1 MAETPPLPKLL
12 ADLAEAQGMGA
23 ALTLAREAGGT
34 VIYVPKSLTRTI
46 ERRFGRAIAQ
56 WLVEQYGPSMVEI
69 PLGPNA
75 REWQRAA
82 ALRAAIVD
90 QRGSAN
96 ELAKRF
102 GIASRTVKRHR
113 AKARDDDADLP
124 LLAMLKGDN

>member
-1 MAETPPLPKLL
+1 MADTPPLPRLL
-12 ADLAEAQGMGA
+12 ADLAEAQGIGA

-34 VIYVPKSLTRTI
+34 VIYVPKRLTRTI
-46 ERRFGRAIAQ
+46 ERRFGRAIGH
-56 WLVEQYGPSMVEI
+56 WLVEQYGPAMVEI

-82 ALRAAIVD
+82 AIRAAIVD

-96 ELAKRF
+96 DMARLF
-102 GIASRTVKRHR
+102 GVTTRTVKRHR

-124 LLAMLKGDN
+124 LLAGLKRE